1 MGAPVVMGWGWAA
14 GRVLIWPEDV
24 ADYLQSAL
32 MMEFMPPN
40 EGAAVAKILKMA
52 GFTLRCCW

>member
-1 MGAPVVMGWGWAA
+1 MGCREGP
-14 GRVLIWPEDV
+14 ISPQDV

-52 GFTLRCCW
+52 GFTLRCCS